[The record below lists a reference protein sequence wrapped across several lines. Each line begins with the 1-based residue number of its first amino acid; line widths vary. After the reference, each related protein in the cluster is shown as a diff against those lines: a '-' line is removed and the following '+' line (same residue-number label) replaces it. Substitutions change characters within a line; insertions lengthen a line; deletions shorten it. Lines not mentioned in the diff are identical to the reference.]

1 MCGLLTQIFDLLF
14 ADVKNKPFDWI
25 DSGARALQTIVNCSI
40 EPSVQ
45 AFLAEKPF
53 ETIVESVFKTLK
65 KKYFTLPIQPETN
78 ENYIL

>member
-53 ETIVESVFKTLK
+53 ETIVESVFKTL
-65 KKYFTLPIQPETN
+65 PIQPETN